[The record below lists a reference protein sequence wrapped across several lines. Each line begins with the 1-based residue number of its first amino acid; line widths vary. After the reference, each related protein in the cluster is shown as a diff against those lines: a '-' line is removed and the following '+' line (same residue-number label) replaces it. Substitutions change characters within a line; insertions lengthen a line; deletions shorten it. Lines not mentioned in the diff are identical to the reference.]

1 MKKSAILGVTLAT
14 VLLSAQGIAA
24 DLPDPASVRTDQ
36 LQLMQGFP
44 PAADKQITQAGF
56 MRPYPNPRWSFH
68 HARELFPSRRVARG
82 HEAVSV
88 LPHAEGMEQKI
99 ADLTFTG
106 PDGEQVSFEQYL
118 DSTYVDGVLIMQ
130 HGKVLFERYQ
140 AGVPEDEPHILWSVT
155 KSFVGLLAT
164 QLIEEGELDPA
175 ALVTS
180 YLPEL
185 ENSGWRGATVQQVLD
200 MTADIDY
207 SEVYADRNSDVVKY
221 SLAAG
226 MGPVPHDY
234 PGARDLYSYLPTIGA
249 GVDEHGQSFRYRTTH
264 TEVLGWILRRV
275 TGMSTAALVEQRLWR
290 KLGTEEDAYML
301 LDSKGAEWAGAGL
314 NVTLRDL
321 ARFAEMVRLEGRFN
335 GQQIVSAEAVRQ
347 IREGGDREAFK
358 AAGRDFQPGYSYR
371 NQWWISHNDD
381 GAFEAL
387 GVHGQM
393 IHINPAV
400 GMVMVRLSSHP
411 VASSAQT
418 MPLSIPALAALADL
432 LRERAE

>member
-1 MKKSAILGVTLAT
+1 MTLAT
-14 VLLSAQGIAA
+14 VLLSAQGVAA
-24 DLPDPASVRTDQ
+24 ELPDPESVRTDR
-36 LQLMQGFP
+36 LQLMEGFP
-44 PAADKQITQAGF
+44 PPADKQVTLAGF

-68 HARELFPSRRVARG
+68 HARELFPSRQVGRG
-82 HEAVSV
+82 NEGVYV
-88 LPHAEGMEQKI
+88 LPQAEGWEQRI
-99 ADLTFTG
+99 ADLRFTG
-106 PDGEQVSFEQYL
+106 PDGNQMSFEQYL
-118 DSTYVDGVLIMQ
+118 DSTYVDGVLVMQ

-140 AGVPEDEPHILWSVT
+140 PGVPADAPHILWSVT

-164 QLIEEGELDPA
+164 QLIEEGELDPD
-175 ALVTS
+175 ALVTQ

-234 PGARDLYSYLPTIGA
+234 PGARDLYAYLPTIGA
-249 GVDEHGQSFRYRTTH
+249 GVDEHGQAFRYRTTH

-275 TGMSTAALVEQRLWR
+275 TGQSTAALVEQRIWR
-290 KLGTEEDAYML
+290 KLGAEQDGYML
-301 LDSKGAEWAGAGL
+301 LDSKGAEWAGAGF

-335 GQQIVSAEAVRQ
+335 GQQIISAEAIQ
-347 IREGGDREAFK
+347 KIREGADREAFK
-358 AAGRDFQPGYSYR
+358 ASGRDFQPGYSYR
-371 NQWWISHNDD
+371 NQWWISHNAD

-411 VASSAQT
+411 IASSAQT

-432 LRERAE
+432 LRGNEE

>member
-1 MKKSAILGVTLAT
+1 
-14 VLLSAQGIAA
+14 
-24 DLPDPASVRTDQ
+24 
-36 LQLMQGFP
+36 
-44 PAADKQITQAGF
+44 PAADKQVTQSGF

-82 HEAVSV
+82 QEPVAV
-88 LPHAEGMEQKI
+88 LPRAEGMEQKI
-99 ADLTFTG
+99 AEVQFTG
-106 PDGEQVSFEQYL
+106 PDGNPMSFEQYL
-118 DSTYVDGVLIMQ
+118 DSTYVDGVLVMQ

-140 AGVPEDEPHILWSVT
+140 HGVPYNEPHILWSVT

-164 QLIEEGELDPA
+164 QLIEEGQLDA
-175 ALVTS
+175 DALVTR
-180 YLPEL
+180 YVPEL
-185 ENSGWRGATVQQVLD
+185 ESSGWRGATVQQVLD

-226 MGPVPHDY
+226 MAPLPQDY
-234 PGARDLYSYLPTIGA
+234 AGARDLYSYLPTIGA
-249 GVDEHGQSFRYRTTH
+249 GEDAHGEAFRYRTTH

-275 TGMSTAALVEQRLWR
+275 TGLSTAALIEQRLWR
-290 KLGTEEDAYML
+290 KLGTEEDGYLL
-301 LDSKGAEWAGAGL
+301 LDAKGTEWAGAGL

-335 GQQIVSAEAVRQ
+335 GQQIVSAEAIRQ
-347 IREGGDREAFK
+347 IRQGGDQEKFK

-371 NQWWISHNDD
+371 NQWWISHNAD

-411 VASSAQT
+411 IASSAET

-432 LRERAE
+432 LR

>member
-1 MKKSAILGVTLAT
+1 MNKSQIMGVTLAT
-14 VLLSAQGIAA
+14 VLLSAQGAA
-24 DLPDPASVRTDQ
+24 AELPEPESVRIDR
-36 LQLMQGFP
+36 LQLMEGFP
-44 PAADKQITQAGF
+44 PPAEKQITHAGF

-82 HEAVSV
+82 NEGVFV
-88 LPHAEGMEQKI
+88 LPRADGLEQTIAE
-99 ADLTFTG
+99 LTFTG
-106 PDGEQVSFEQYL
+106 PDGEPMSFTQYL
-118 DSTYVDGVLIMQ
+118 DSTYVDGLLIMQ

-140 AGVPEDEPHILWSVT
+140 PGVPENEPHILWSVT
-155 KSFVGLLAT
+155 KSVMGLLAT
-164 QLIEEGELDPA
+164 QLIEEGELDPD
-175 ALVTS
+175 ALVTR

-207 SEVYADRNSDVVKY
+207 SEIYADRTSDVAKY
-221 SLAAG
+221 SRAAG
-226 MGPVPHDY
+226 MSALPHDY
-234 PGARDLYSYLPTIGA
+234 TGARDLYSYLPTIGR
-249 GVDEHGQSFRYRTTH
+249 GVDDHGKAFRYRTTH
-264 TEVLGWILRRV
+264 TETLGWILRRV
-275 TGMSTAALVEQRLWR
+275 TGLSTAALIEQRIWS
-290 KLGTEEDAYML
+290 KLGAEQDGYML
-301 LDSKGAEWAGAGL
+301 LDSKGTEWAGAGF

-321 ARFAEMVRLEGRFN
+321 ARFAEMVRLDGQFN
-335 GQQIVSAEAVRQ
+335 GQQVVSPEVIQ
-347 IREGGDREAFK
+347 TIREGGDREAFK

-411 VASSAQT
+411 VATSAET
-418 MPLSIPALAALADL
+418 MPATISAMAALANL
-432 LRERAE
+432 LRTNAD

>member
-1 MKKSAILGVTLAT
+1 MNRTAFLGVTLAT
-14 VLLSAQGIAA
+14 LLVSTPGLTAE
-24 DLPDPASVRTDQ
+24 LPDPASVRTDQ

-44 PAADKQITQAGF
+44 PPADKQITQAGF

-82 HEAVSV
+82 QEAVAV
-88 LPHAEGMEQKI
+88 LPRAEGMEQKI
-99 ADLTFTG
+99 AELQFTG
-106 PDGEQVSFEQYL
+106 PDGQQMSFEQYL
-118 DSTYVDGVLIMQ
+118 DSTYVDGVLVMQ

-140 AGVPEDEPHILWSVT
+140 PGVPDNEPHILWSVT

-164 QLIEEGELDPA
+164 QLIEEGQLDA
-175 ALVTS
+175 DALVTR
-180 YLPEL
+180 YVPEL
-185 ENSGWRGATVQQVLD
+185 ESSGWRGATVQQVLD
-200 MTADIDY
+200 MTADINY

-226 MGPVPHDY
+226 MAPLPQDY
-234 PGARDLYSYLPTIGA
+234 AGARDLYSYLPTIGA
-249 GVDEHGQSFRYRTTH
+249 GEDAHGEAFRYRTTH

-275 TGMSTAALVEQRLWR
+275 TGLSTAALIEQRLWR
-290 KLGTEEDAYML
+290 KLGTEEDGYLL
-301 LDSKGAEWAGAGL
+301 LDAKGTEWAGAGL

-335 GQQIVSAEAVRQ
+335 GQQIVSAEAIRK
-347 IREGGDREAFK
+347 IREGGDRDKFK

-400 GMVMVRLSSHP
+400 GLVMVRLSSHP
-411 VASSAQT
+411 IASSAET

-432 LRERAE
+432 LR

>member
-1 MKKSAILGVTLAT
+1 MAT
-14 VLLSAQGIAA
+14 VLLSTPGLTAE
-24 DLPDPASVRTDQ
+24 LPDPDPESVRTDQ

-82 HEAVSV
+82 QEPVAV
-88 LPHAEGMEQKI
+88 LPRAEGMEQKI
-99 ADLTFTG
+99 AEVQFTG
-106 PDGEQVSFEQYL
+106 PDGNPMSFEQYL
-118 DSTYVDGVLIMQ
+118 DSTYVDGVLVMQ

-140 AGVPEDEPHILWSVT
+140 PGVPDNEPHILWSVT

-164 QLIEEGELDPA
+164 QLIEEGQLDA
-175 ALVTS
+175 DALVTR

-185 ENSGWRGATVQQVLD
+185 ESSGWRGATVQQVLD
-200 MTADIDY
+200 MTADINY
-207 SEVYADRNSDVVKY
+207 SEIYADRNSDVVKY

-226 MGPVPHDY
+226 MAPLPQDY
-234 PGARDLYSYLPTIGA
+234 AGARDLYSYLPTIGA
-249 GVDEHGQSFRYRTTH
+249 GEDAHGEAFRYRTTH

-275 TGMSTAALVEQRLWR
+275 TGLSTAALIEQRLWR
-290 KLGTEEDAYML
+290 KLGTEEDGYLL
-301 LDSKGAEWAGAGL
+301 LDAKGTEWAGAGL

-335 GQQIVSAEAVRQ
+335 GQQIVSAEAIRN
-347 IREGGDREAFK
+347 IREGGDRDKFK

-411 VASSAQT
+411 IASSAET

-432 LRERAE
+432 LR

>member
-1 MKKSAILGVTLAT
+1 MKISRLRGLALTT
-14 VLLSAQGIAA
+14 VLLSTPGIAA
-24 DLPDPASVRTDQ
+24 ELPDPASVRTDQ

-82 HEAVSV
+82 NEGVYT
-88 LPHAEGMEQKI
+88 LPRAEGMEQKI
-99 ADLTFTG
+99 ADLTFTAPG
-106 PDGEQVSFEQYL
+106 GEPMSFTQYL

-130 HGKVLFERYQ
+130 HGKVIFEQYQ
-140 AGVPEDEPHILWSVT
+140 AGVPEDGPHILWSVT
-155 KSFVGLLAT
+155 KSVMGLLAT
-164 QLIEEGELDPA
+164 QLIEEGELNPD
-175 ALVTS
+175 ALVTD

-185 ENSGWRGATVQQVLD
+185 ESSGWQGATVQQVLN

-226 MGPVPHDY
+226 MSPIPHDY
-234 PGARDLYSYLPTIGA
+234 PGARDLYSYLPTITA
-249 GVDEHGQSFRYRTTH
+249 GEDPHGKSFRYRTTH
-264 TEVLGWILRRV
+264 TEVLGWVLRRV
-275 TGMSTAALVEQRLWR
+275 TGLSTAALIEQRIWR
-290 KLGTEEDAYML
+290 KLGAEQDAYML
-301 LDSKGAEWAGAGL
+301 LDSKGTEWAGAGF

-321 ARFAEMVRLEGRFN
+321 ARFAEMVRLDGRFN
-335 GQQIVSAEAVRQ
+335 DQQIISPGVVET
-347 IREGGDREAFK
+347 IRAGADREIFK
-358 AAGRDFQPGYSYR
+358 AAGRDYQPGYSYR

-381 GAFEAL
+381 GAIEAL

-418 MPLSIPALAALADL
+418 MPLTIPAMAALADL
-432 LRERAE
+432 LRESGR

>member
-1 MKKSAILGVTLAT
+1 VTLAT
-14 VLLSAQGIAA
+14 ILLSAQGVAA
-24 DLPDPASVRTDQ
+24 ELPDPESVRTDR
-36 LQLMQGFP
+36 LQLMEGFP
-44 PAADKQITQAGF
+44 PPADKQVTLAGF

-68 HARELFPSRRVARG
+68 HARELFPSRRVGRG
-82 HEAVSV
+82 NEGVYV
-88 LPHAEGMEQKI
+88 LPRAEGQEQKI

-106 PDGEQVSFEQYL
+106 PDGQPMSFAQYL

-130 HGKVLFERYQ
+130 HGKVIFERYQ

-155 KSFVGLLAT
+155 KSVVGLLAT
-164 QLIEEGELDPA
+164 QLIEEGKLDPQ
-175 ALVTS
+175 ALVTD

-185 ENSGWRGATVQQVLD
+185 KDSGWSGATVQQVLD

-226 MGPVPHDY
+226 MGPIPHDY
-234 PGARDLYSYLPTIGA
+234 PGARDLYAYLPTIGA
-249 GVDEHGQSFRYRTTH
+249 GVDAHGQAFRYRTTH
-264 TEVLGWILRRV
+264 TEVLGWMLRRV
-275 TGMSTAALVEQRLWR
+275 TGLSTAALVEQRIWS
-290 KLGTEEDAYML
+290 KLGAEQDGYML
-301 LDSKGAEWAGAGL
+301 LDSKGAEWAGAGF

-321 ARFAEMVRLEGRFN
+321 ARFAEMVRLDGRFN
-335 GQQIVSAEAVRQ
+335 GQQIISPEVIQQ
-347 IREGGDREAFK
+347 IRQGADPEAFK
-358 AAGRDFQPGYSYR
+358 ASGRDFQPGYSYR

-400 GMVMVRLSSHP
+400 GMVMVRVSSHP
-411 VASSAQT
+411 IASSAQT

-432 LRERAE
+432 LRENGE

>member
-1 MKKSAILGVTLAT
+1 MTLAT
-14 VLLSAQGIAA
+14 VLLSAQGVAVE
-24 DLPDPASVRTDQ
+24 LPDPESVRTDR

-44 PAADKQITQAGF
+44 PAADKQVTLAGF

-82 HEAVSV
+82 NEGVYP
-88 LPHAEGMEQKI
+88 LPRAEGLEQRI
-99 ADLTFTG
+99 ADLRFTG
-106 PDGEQVSFEQYL
+106 PDGNQMSFEQYL
-118 DSTYVDGVLIMQ
+118 DATYVDGVLVMQ

-140 AGVPEDEPHILWSVT
+140 PGVPEDEPHILWSVT

-164 QLIEEGELDPA
+164 QLIEEGELNPD
-175 ALVTS
+175 ALVTE

-249 GVDEHGQSFRYRTTH
+249 GVDTHGEAFRYRTTH

-275 TGMSTAALVEQRLWR
+275 SGLSTAALVEQRIWS
-290 KLGTEEDAYML
+290 KLGAEQDGYML
-301 LDSKGAEWAGAGL
+301 LDSKGAEWAGAGF

-335 GQQIVSAEAVRQ
+335 GQQVVSAEAIQ
-347 IREGGDREAFK
+347 KIREGADREAFK
-358 AAGRDFQPGYSYR
+358 ASGRDFQPGYSYR
-371 NQWWISHNDD
+371 NQWWISHNAD

-411 VASSAQT
+411 IASSAQT

-432 LRERAE
+432 LRGNEQ